1 VLSKQLEEEYKLLRT
16 QEMDYR
22 RSALVIKGWVTA
34 GMFVVISK
42 FDLMSNAG
50 IAFGAIVL
58 ALAAWFFEAIW
69 KSWESANNERIHAI
83 EAYFAGGGDLQP
95 FQMSASW
102 NKQYA
107 ATPILWVSFKRAK
120 HQGLTL
126 FVMLPYLPFIA
137 VCVAYVIYVWCHS

>member
-42 FDLMSNAG
+42 FDSMSNTR
-50 IAFGAIVL
+50 IALGAIIL

-69 KSWESANNERIHAI
+69 KSWESANHERIHAI
-83 EAYFAGGGDLQP
+83 EAYFAGGGDLKP

-102 NKQYA
+102 NKQYEG
-107 ATPILWVSFKRAK
+107 TRILSVSFKRAK
-120 HQGLTL
+120 DQGLTL

-137 VCVAYVIYVWCHS
+137 VCVVYVICV